1 MGSKEK
7 EGKISFEQAMKRM
20 SEIVK
25 ELEDGNMKLEE
36 TLELFE
42 EGVKLSKICREFLGN
57 AAKKVEEIKSEDEG
71 AAPEK

>member
-7 EGKISFEQAMKRM
+7 EGKSSFEQAMKRM

-25 ELEDGNMKLEE
+25 ELEEGKMKLED

-42 EGVKLSKICREFLGN
+42 EGVKLSKICREFLEN
-57 AAKKVEEIKSEDEG
+57 AAKKVEEIKSEDKE
-71 AAPEK
+71 AAPEE

>member
-1 MGSKEK
+1 MGSKER

-42 EGVKLSKICREFLGN
+42 EGVKLSKICRDFLGN
-57 AAKKVEEIKSEDEG
+57 AAKKVEEIKSEDKE
-71 AAPEK
+71 AAPEE

>member
-1 MGSKEK
+1 MGSKGK

-20 SEIVK
+20 SEIVN

-57 AAKKVEEIKSEDEG
+57 AAKKVEEIKSGNEE

>member
-7 EGKISFEQAMKRM
+7 KGKTSFEQAMKRM

-25 ELEDGNMKLEE
+25 ELEDGKMKLED

-42 EGVKLSKICREFLGN
+42 EGVKLSKICREFLEN
-57 AAKKVEEIKSEDEG
+57 AAKKVEEIKSEDKE
-71 AAPEK
+71 AAPEE

>member
-1 MGSKEK
+1 MGSKKK
-7 EGKISFEQAMKRM
+7 EGDISFEQAMKRV

-42 EGVKLSKICREFLGN
+42 EGVKLSKICREFLEN
-57 AAKKVEEIKSEDEG
+57 AAKKVEEIKSEDKEG
-71 AAPEK
+71 APEE

>member
-1 MGSKEK
+1 MGPKEK
-7 EGKISFEQAMKRM
+7 EGKTSFEQAMKKM

-57 AAKKVEEIKSEDEG
+57 AAKKVEELKSEDKEG
-71 AAPEK
+71 SPEK

>member
-42 EGVKLSKICREFLGN
+42 EGVKLSKICREFLEN
-57 AAKKVEEIKSEDEG
+57 AAKKVEEIKSEDKE
-71 AAPEK
+71 AAPEE

>member
-7 EGKISFEQAMKRM
+7 KGKTSFEQAMKRM

-25 ELEDGNMKLEE
+25 ELEDGNMKLED

-42 EGVKLSKICREFLGN
+42 EGVKLSKICREFLEN
-57 AAKKVEEIKSEDEG
+57 AAKKVEEIKSEDKE
-71 AAPEK
+71 AAPEE

>member
-1 MGSKEK
+1 MGSKGK
-7 EGKISFEQAMKRM
+7 EGKTSFEQAMKRM
-20 SEIVK
+20 SEIVN

-57 AAKKVEEIKSEDEG
+57 AAKKVEEIKSGNEE

>member
-7 EGKISFEQAMKRM
+7 EGDISFEQAMKRV

-42 EGVKLSKICREFLGN
+42 EGVKLSKICREFLEN
-57 AAKKVEEIKSEDEG
+57 AAKKVEEIKSEDKE
-71 AAPEK
+71 AAPEE

>member
-7 EGKISFEQAMKRM
+7 ESKISFEQAMKRM

-42 EGVKLSKICREFLGN
+42 EGVKLSKICRDFLGN
-57 AAKKVEEIKSEDEG
+57 AAKKVEEIKSEDKE
-71 AAPEK
+71 AAPEE